1 MTFTLTLAALRRHPI
16 SVSIT
21 SLLTILTASL
31 LGVSAPIAVVA
42 WGTGT
47 LAFLE
52 IWYVVEPSV
61 LRRFCGYRSP
71 TFAEHQHLEAALG
84 CSHGLVLIDD
94 TPHLVYARGLRC
106 LILSRDLLDVLDDR
120 MLSGLVSP
128 TSATLHAANLA
139 GAAVVWI
146 GNLPLLLVWQVVRLI
161 GQLGRLLAM
170 VVGTSLVMP
179 MVVCRS
185 GFLRWAGL
193 ACTGL
198 LVSLCSSV
206 LISEGFAAA
215 GLGLLVVWPVL
226 PLLKAVSAWESRRS
240 ERAADRATISA
251 GFGPQL
257 LEALDF
263 LTLAEFRPEVGG
275 LLGMLRMPGAPLP
288 ERAERV
294 RLDLQLQPSVA

>member
-1 MTFTLTLAALRRHPI
+1 MTFALTLAALRRHPI
-16 SVSIT
+16 GAFLT
-21 SLLTILTASL
+21 SLLTIFSASL
-31 LGVSAPIAVVA
+31 VGFSAPVALAA
-42 WGTGT
+42 WGAGT

-61 LRRFCGYRSP
+61 LRRLCGYRSP
-71 TFAEHQHLEAALG
+71 TFAEHQHFEAALG
-84 CSHGLVLIDD
+84 CSHGIVLIDD
-94 TPHLVYARGLRC
+94 TPDLVHARGLRC
-106 LILSRDLLDVLDDR
+106 LIVSRDLLDVLDDR

-128 TSATLHAANLA
+128 KSATLQAANLA

-146 GNLPLLLVWQVVRLI
+146 GNLPLVLMWQVVRLI
-161 GQLGRLLAM
+161 GQVGRLLAM
-170 VVGTSLVMP
+170 LVGASLVLP
-179 MVVCRS
+179 LVVCRS

-193 ACTGL
+193 GCTGL

-240 ERAADRATISA
+240 ERAADRATIDA

-263 LTLAEFRPEVGG
+263 LTLAEFDPEVGG

-288 ERAERV
+288 ERAEQV
-294 RLDLQLQPSVA
+294 RRYLQLQPPVA